1 MANTVSAPSDPDK
14 QLPVKRPPVK
24 GISAGELLRLPVRVR
39 GVEIGHAVDA
49 IVDPAQNRVLGF
61 DVLCRDESHRF
72 LPLTATTFA
81 SEEIAVGSALTLL
94 SEDQLDFYRKRARWL
109 RELVPGLEDAWIAA
123 DGTLELVISDDAA

>member
-1 MANTVSAPSDPDK
+1 M
-14 QLPVKRPPVK
+14 K

-49 IVDPAQNRVLGF
+49 IVDPAQNRVLGL
-61 DVLCRDESHRF
+61 DVLCRDDSHRF
-72 LPLTATTFA
+72 LPLTAA
-81 SEEIAVGSALTLL
+81 SIRADEISVGSALTLL

-109 RELVPGLEDAWIAA
+109 RELVPGLEDAWIDA